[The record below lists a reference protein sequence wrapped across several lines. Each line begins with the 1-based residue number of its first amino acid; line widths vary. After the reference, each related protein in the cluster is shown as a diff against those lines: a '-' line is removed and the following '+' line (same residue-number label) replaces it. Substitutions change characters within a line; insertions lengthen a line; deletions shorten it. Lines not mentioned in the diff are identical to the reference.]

1 MEVKCL
7 EVRDAMTFCPVICIR
22 PVPSNEQ
29 QRYLL
34 RRDGYRGD
42 GSEHCIIYIQP
53 QCRGVAY
60 DCYDWPAN
68 PRTHRVAHNYI
79 AQHWDELA
87 DGAVVDVEF
96 ILGETDKPKISER
109 DEV

>member
-7 EVRDAMTFCPVICIR
+7 ELRDRMTFIPVICLR
-22 PVPSNEQ
+22 PVPTNEA

-42 GSEHCIIYIQP
+42 DSEHCIILIQA

-60 DCYDWPAN
+60 DCYGWPSS
-68 PRTHRVAHNYI
+68 PRTYQVAHNYI
-79 AQHWDELA
+79 ATRWSALS
-87 DGAVVDVEF
+87 DGDVIDVEF
-96 ILGETDKPKISER
+96 ILGETDTRKTSER
-109 DEV
+109 YES